1 MDRLFN
7 IIRNQ
12 FIDVIEWTD
21 DSRDTLSFRWPDE
34 DKEIKNGAQLIV
46 RESQLVQFVAAGQ
59 FADLFGPGKYTL
71 TTENIPILST
81 ILGWKY
87 GFQSPFKCDVYYL
100 NTRLFTGNKW
110 GTANPVMM
118 RDPDFG
124 VVRLRAFGTYDF
136 RIVDAPLFLKEVA
149 GTDQHFRLDEFQD
162 TMRSRIVSVFT
173 DALARAH
180 VPVLDVAGRYAEM
193 GEALLPII
201 NPTVREKYGLEIS
214 SFILENVSVPAEVEQ
229 AIDKQSSMRAI
240 GNLNDYVKYQMGLS
254 MGQGGEGGAAAAMP
268 AQMAMGFAMAQDM
281 MRGMG
286 TGAPASGAPGAAG
299 GTASVPGVV
308 SGQGMVPAQGASGGL
323 SGAGGHPSSVAVL
336 EVLTPEQAAQLLS
349 VSVEDVL
356 ASIQSGEL
364 KARRI
369 GTAYRIARSALD
381 EFLRG

>member
-1 MDRLFN
+1 M
-7 IIRNQ
+7 
-12 FIDVIEWTD
+12 
-21 DSRDTLSFRWPDE
+21 
-34 DKEIKNGAQLIV
+34 
-46 RESQLVQFVAAGQ
+46 
-59 FADLFGPGKYTL
+59 
-71 TTENIPILST
+71 
-81 ILGWKY
+81 
-87 GFQSPFKCDVYYL
+87 
-100 NTRLFTGNKW
+100 
-110 GTANPVMM
+110 
-118 RDPDFG
+118 
-124 VVRLRAFGTYDF
+124 
-136 RIVDAPLFLKEVA
+136 A

-286 TGAPASGAPGAAG
+286 TGASASGASGAAS
-299 GTASVPGVV
+299 GTASVPGAV
-308 SGQGMVPAQGASGGL
+308 SGQDMAPAQGTPGGFT
-323 SGAGGHPSSVAVL
+323 GAAGNPLPVAAL

-369 GTAYRIARSALD
+369 GAAYRIARSALD